1 MTEAEV
7 EALIA
12 PQLAELRQRGYQL
25 RSQALDEL
33 IARRVVEREAV
44 RRGVSVEA
52 LVKSEVD
59 EKAVPTDADRR
70 ALYEANKSRFAGQS
84 EAEAMRQIEPAARQQ
99 KRRERQGAFVAD
111 LRTKEEVVILLEP
124 LRADLRVPT
133 GAPARGPETA
143 PITIVE
149 FSDFQCPYCVR
160 AQPTLRQAARDLR
173 RQAALRL
180 PRLSA
185 GDPPPGP
192 EGPRGRGL
200 RGRPGEVLA
209 DVRPPLREPGASSR

>member
-1 MTEAEV
+1 MTRLTIVGRRFRVLALVLVGMQALATPGATAWDEPRAASPSPLALVAGEPVTEAEV

-70 ALYEANKSRFAGQS
+70 ALTKRTS
-84 EAEAMRQIEPAARQQ
+84 PASPGRAKPRPCV
-99 KRRERQGAFVAD
+99 RSSPRQGSKNAANG
-111 LRTKEEVVILLEP
+111 
-124 LRADLRVPT
+124 RAPSWPT
-133 GAPARGPETA
+133 CG
-143 PITIVE
+143 
-149 FSDFQCPYCVR
+149 
-160 AQPTLRQAARDLR
+160 R
-173 RQAALRL
+173 RR
-180 PRLSA
+180 RF
-185 GDPPPGP
+185 
-192 EGPRGRGL
+192 
-200 RGRPGEVLA
+200 
-209 DVRPPLREPGASSR
+209 